1 MLSGQKFIKIAKS
14 GQFGEFLNATFWE
27 IFKQCDIARFYV
39 VRYGFLC
46 RTKNDLWVWQKVS
59 QLRVTRLIFH
69 YVLTFCLF
77 FLAYLPTDRK
87 EVFFQSLTW
96 QASRP
101 YKISHKIGKLI
112 KYTLSNPLC
121 IWCNAIV
128 FWISYSF
135 HYFSYQYVR
144 VQGVQIS
151 LLHSKTLNTL

>member
-1 MLSGQKFIKIAKS
+1 MRLCKTEFYEGENQTTEQFWDTVYTVFENHSKSIIHYCERSELRLHVEWAKVHKKNAKN
-14 GQFGEFLNATFWE
+14 GQFGEILNATFWG

-87 EVFFQSLTW
+87 EVFFKVWLG
-96 QASRP
+96 R
-101 YKISHKIGKLI
+101 
-112 KYTLSNPLC
+112 
-121 IWCNAIV
+121 
-128 FWISYSF
+128 
-135 HYFSYQYVR
+135 
-144 VQGVQIS
+144 
-151 LLHSKTLNTL
+151 LHVHIRYRTR

>member
-1 MLSGQKFIKIAKS
+1 MLNETFSVI
-14 GQFGEFLNATFWE
+14 FLHRALL
-27 IFKQCDIARFYV
+27 DGL

-59 QLRVTRLIFH
+59 QLRVRRLIFH
-69 YVLTFCLF
+69 YVLTFAAF
-77 FLAYLPTDRK
+77 FSSLPPNGSK
-87 EVFFQSLTW
+87 EVFFFKVWLG
-96 QASRP
+96 RLHVH
-101 YKISHKIGKLI
+101 KISQKIGKLI

-151 LLHSKTLNTL
+151 LLHSKTCVNTL